1 MKMTRAKIKWSEY
14 VSVLR
19 NEYLYIFKDPGIILI
34 MMLAIFIYSIL
45 YSFAYKNEV
54 LLNVPIAVVDN
65 SKSSMSR
72 KLISDLDAT
81 PNINV
86 SYVSPSMD
94 DAREL
99 FFSRDINGIV
109 YIPKDYEKNL
119 LSGGNTILGLYVDAS
134 NFLMYRQVFEQ
145 AAKVLLTNGAEV
157 EYVRLISSGVAPGQ
171 AKTFIQPVAYQN
183 NNLFNPYLGY
193 GTFLMPAILI
203 MIIQQTLIIGIGMIG
218 GTWREF
224 GTYRKLIPL
233 GEKRLSTMPI
243 VLGKSTAYLS
253 IYAVTVPIIL
263 GFIFP
268 LFGFAQP
275 GRAIDMIVFMFPYLL
290 SIIFLGI
297 ALSTLFRHREN
308 SIMFLLWTSIPM
320 LLLTGASIP
329 KEGIPTWMYV
339 FGKIFPSSTGV
350 EGFLRIH
357 TMGATIMDVSREFTW
372 LWILTGVYFV
382 AACVGMRVLLRRDD
396 I

>member
-109 YIPKDYEKNL
+109 YIPEDYEKNL

-145 AAKVLLTNGAEV
+145 ATKVLLTNGAEV

-290 SIIFLGI
+290 SIIF
-297 ALSTLFRHREN
+297 
-308 SIMFLLWTSIPM
+308 
-320 LLLTGASIP
+320 
-329 KEGIPTWMYV
+329 
-339 FGKIFPSSTGV
+339 
-350 EGFLRIH
+350 
-357 TMGATIMDVSREFTW
+357 
-372 LWILTGVYFV
+372 
-382 AACVGMRVLLRRDD
+382 
-396 I
+396 

>member
-109 YIPKDYEKNL
+109 YIPEDYEKNL

-372 LWILTGVYFV
+372 LWILTGGYFV

>member
-1 MKMTRAKIKWSEY
+1 
-14 VSVLR
+14 
-19 NEYLYIFKDPGIILI
+19 
-34 MMLAIFIYSIL
+34 
-45 YSFAYKNEV
+45 
-54 LLNVPIAVVDN
+54 
-65 SKSSMSR
+65 
-72 KLISDLDAT
+72 
-81 PNINV
+81 
-86 SYVSPSMD
+86 
-94 DAREL
+94 
-99 FFSRDINGIV
+99 
-109 YIPKDYEKNL
+109 
-119 LSGGNTILGLYVDAS
+119 
-134 NFLMYRQVFEQ
+134 
-145 AAKVLLTNGAEV
+145 
-157 EYVRLISSGVAPGQ
+157 
-171 AKTFIQPVAYQN
+171 
-183 NNLFNPYLGY
+183 
-193 GTFLMPAILI
+193 
-203 MIIQQTLIIGIGMIG
+203 
-218 GTWREF
+218 
-224 GTYRKLIPL
+224 
-233 GEKRLSTMPI
+233 MPI

>member
-1 MKMTRAKIKWSEY
+1 MKTTRAKIKWNEY

-19 NEYLYIFKDPGIILI
+19 NEYIHVFKDPGIILI

-54 LLNVPIAVVDN
+54 LLDVPIAVVDN

-72 KLISDLDAT
+72 NLISDLDAT

-86 SYVSPSMD
+86 RYVSPSMD

-99 FFSRDINGIV
+99 FFSKDINGIV
-109 YIPKDYEKNL
+109 YIPEDYEKNL
-119 LSGGNTILGLYVDAS
+119 LKGGNTILGLYVDAS

-145 AAKVLLTNGAEV
+145 ATKVLLTNGAEV

-171 AKTFIQPVAYQN
+171 AQTQIQPVVFQN

-193 GTFLMPAILI
+193 GTFLMPAIL
-203 MIIQQTLIIGIGMIG
+203 MVIIQQTLLIGIGMIG

-233 GEKRLSTMPI
+233 GEKRLSTIPI
-243 VLGKSTAYLS
+243 ILGKSTAYLS

-263 GFIFP
+263 GLIFP

-275 GRAIDMIVFMFPYLL
+275 GQAFDMILFMLPYLL

-339 FGKIFPSSTGV
+339 VGKIFPSSAGV

-357 TMGATIMDVSREFTW
+357 TMGATITDVSREFVW
-372 LWILTGVYFV
+372 LWILAGVYFV
-382 AACVGMRVLLRRDD
+382 AACIGMRVLLRRKDL
-396 I
+396 